1 MTVVR
6 VGHSYDGAKWTV
18 NQLLKQPKRVPNL
31 VENMVRD
38 SNIAEWLLRQGPT
51 ADGGSVVYGE
61 TVALYA
67 SHDGEIVAEYAEI
80 PGVETPVRTEITRA
94 TTKRGV
100 HLKISKEMETRNDVG
115 RVQDEMR
122 MVRDTLVNTRDKVFF
137 QAVINHPSAQTFV
150 ATNAAVAGG
159 WLGTAA
165 SVGIRK
171 DIARAMF
178 LISSVSATGAQLSE
192 TLNYQADT
200 LIVHPATVSA
210 FIDSNEVNSIFA
222 GSPLASESLRYTGVM
237 PKKFMSLDVM
247 TSFRCPV
254 DLAIVCQRNV
264 MGFISKEWPLSG
276 TPMRYDEDTQTYRS
290 NFSYRDLVAIDNPKS
305 VCFITN
311 IDGP

>member
-1 MTVVR
+1 M
-6 VGHSYDGAKWTV
+6 
-18 NQLLKQPKRVPNL
+18 
-31 VENMVRD
+31 VENMVKD
-38 SNIAEWLLRQGPT
+38 SNIAEWLLRDGPT
-51 ADGGSVVYGE
+51 ADGGAVVYGE
-61 TVALYA
+61 TVSLYA
-67 SHDGEIVAEYAEI
+67 SHDAEIVAEYAEI
-80 PGVETPVRTEITRA
+80 PGVETPVRTEVTRA

-100 HLKISKEMETRNDVG
+100 HLKFSKEMETRNDVG

-137 QAVINHPSAQTFV
+137 TAVLNHPLAQTFPC
-150 ATNAAVAGG
+150 TNTAVAGG
-159 WLGTAA
+159 WLGTGT

-171 DIARAMF
+171 DIARAMY
-178 LISSVSATGAQLSE
+178 LISSVPATGAQLSE
-192 TLNYQADT
+192 TLNYRADT
-200 LIVHPATVSA
+200 LIVHPATTSA
-210 FIDSNEVNSIFA
+210 FIDNNEVNSIFA

-254 DLAIVCQRNV
+254 DLAIVCQRNI

-290 NFSYRDLVAIDNPKS
+290 NFSYRDLVAVDNPKA